1 MSRMQGNR
9 TRLVAAVAIVV
20 ITAALTTLINQ
31 TFFAPADSIA
41 VAPPPAD
48 SQPETG
54 PAGPGPS
61 AAELVPEPIE
71 PARDAPAPVAG
82 LPGSAEAAAEPAG
95 SGTNS
100 EAANEAESDTAEA
113 EPDAGGSVPGAGTAD
128 AGHSHPSESESPKPA
143 PKLCVVADG
152 DPDKLYWGFV
162 RFHAERAADIVGLQL
177 EYSTHPDPAERVLAI
192 EGCARNGAHM
202 ILATLADAQVVVP
215 ALHAAAEQGV
225 RIASFGAGA
234 EHADDAGSLIH
245 VSMDESASARR
256 AAEQFHAAGVSGK
269 VLCLIPEAV
278 EEGRRRICDELRDSY
293 AGAAIAAHQL
303 DSSDPAGQIADL
315 LAAAPDTAGLL
326 VLEADLLPHAIEAMD
341 SSGIAPVLGSI
352 GEFPLSKLSFAQRDQ
367 IAFTVMDLAR
377 FEVLL
382 SAAALRLMHTYHPN
396 ARFFEGAMIF
406 EGEPNV
412 HTGGARGGHERPG
425 SGEDTGQGGD
435 GHDHSHGDD
444 GEHHH

>member
-1 MSRMQGNR
+1 MQGGR
-9 TRLVAAVAIVV
+9 ARLVAAVALVV

-41 VAPPPAD
+41 VAPPPAE
-48 SQPETG
+48 SRPETR
-54 PAGPGPS
+54 PSGPGAG
-61 AAELVPEPIE
+61 AAELVSEPIE
-71 PARDAPAPVAG
+71 PARDAPATGAG
-82 LPGSAEAAAEPAG
+82 LPGTAETAAEPAE
-95 SGTNS
+95 SGTDSKAADESES
-100 EAANEAESDTAEA
+100 EAAEA
-113 EPDAGGSVPGAGTAD
+113 EPDSGESEPGAGTAD
-128 AGHSHPSESESPKPA
+128 TGHSHPSESESPKPA

-162 RFHAERAADIVGLQL
+162 QFHAERAAAIVGLQL
-177 EYSTHPDPAERVLAI
+177 EYSTHPDPAKRVLAI

-202 ILATLADAQVVVP
+202 ILATLADAQLIVP

-234 EHADDAGSLIH
+234 KHADDAGSLIH
-245 VSMDESASARR
+245 VSMDAAASARR

-278 EEGRRRICDELRDSY
+278 EEGRRHICDELRESY
-293 AGAAIAAHQL
+293 AGAAVTAHQL
-303 DSSDPAGQIADL
+303 DSSDADRQIADL
-315 LAAAPDTAGLL
+315 LAAAPDAAGLL

-406 EGEPNV
+406 EGQPNV

-425 SGEDTGQGGD
+425 AGEDAGHGGG

-444 GEHHH
+444 GHDH

>member
-1 MSRMQGNR
+1 MSRMRGGR
-9 TRLVAAVAIVV
+9 ARLVAAVAIVV
-20 ITAALTTLINQ
+20 ITAAMTTLVNQ

-41 VAPPPAD
+41 VAPSPTE

-54 PAGPGPS
+54 PAGPGPG
-61 AAELVPEPIE
+61 AAELVPEPVEIA
-71 PARDAPAPVAG
+71 PDAPAPSAG
-82 LPGSAEAAAEPAG
+82 LPGTAKTATEPAE

-100 EAANEAESDTAEA
+100 AAADESASEAAEA
-113 EPDAGGSVPGAGTAD
+113 ETDAGGSESGAGTAD
-128 AGHSHPSESESPKPA
+128 PGHSHPSESESLEPA

-162 RFHAERAADIVGLQL
+162 QFHAERAAAIVGLQL

-245 VSMDESASARR
+245 VSMDASASARR
-256 AAEQFHAAGVSGK
+256 AAEQFHAAGVSGT

-278 EEGRRRICDELRDSY
+278 EEGRRRICEELRESY
-293 AGAAIAAHQL
+293 AGAAVAAHQL
-303 DSSDPAGQIADL
+303 DSSDPGGQIADL
-315 LAAAPDTAGLL
+315 LAATPDAVGLL
-326 VLEADLLPHAIEAMD
+326 VLEADLLPHAIAAMD
-341 SSGIAPVLGSI
+341 NSGIAPVLGSI
-352 GEFPLSKLSFAQRDQ
+352 GEYPLSKLSFAQRDQ

-396 ARFFEGAMIF
+396 ARFFEGAMIL

-425 SGEDTGQGGD
+425 AGEDPGQAGD

-444 GEHHH
+444 GHDH